1 LWLWETATRAT
12 YSAFKNKSLVNCC
25 FALGTYAAEQVGLAV
40 GVRIQS
46 SRTSNNALVSAVTAE
61 ARQETYA
68 SENVRHE
75 QARANPIKYKPRKYK
90 DEERGSRR
98 RGEAWAKRGITRGG
112 CSIETNVKREIY
124 IQQARPLCA
133 CRKGCTST
141 SGRLRTS
148 NLRVSTRTHRAV
160 RSKETP

>member
-1 LWLWETATRAT
+1 M
-12 YSAFKNKSLVNCC
+12 
-25 FALGTYAAEQVGLAV
+25 GLAA
-40 GVRIQS
+40 GVRKQS

-98 RGEAWAKRGITRGG
+98 RGEGEARNHARGVF
-112 CSIETNVKREIY
+112 N
-124 IQQARPLCA
+124 
-133 CRKGCTST
+133 
-141 SGRLRTS
+141 
-148 NLRVSTRTHRAV
+148 
-160 RSKETP
+160 